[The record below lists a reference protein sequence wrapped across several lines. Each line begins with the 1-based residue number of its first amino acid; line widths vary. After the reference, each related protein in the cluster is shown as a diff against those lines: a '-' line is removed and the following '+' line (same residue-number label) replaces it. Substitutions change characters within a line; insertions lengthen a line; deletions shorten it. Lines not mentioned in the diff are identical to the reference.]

1 MKAAVEAHKDVGC
14 NITHKVHLMWCHVAW
29 QMGEIEGGLGD
40 KMEDWVEKA
49 HQEGARRRRRF
60 YFTVNAKKRANAA
73 AKVEQR
79 DMNPEVVAW
88 KDGVDER
95 AKKVFT
101 NPRKSKAE
109 EMQAQRKENGMK
121 ALRAHQLMMAHRAE
135 AADPG
140 ADNNVS
146 ETAVDATTN
155 EDVE

>member
-1 MKAAVEAHKDVGC
+1 MP
-14 NITHKVHLMWCHVAW
+14 
-29 QMGEIEGGLGD
+29 
-40 KMEDWVEKA
+40 
-49 HQEGARRRRRF
+49 
-60 YFTVNAKKRANAA
+60 NAKKRANAA

-109 EMQAQRKENGMK
+109 EMQAQRKENRMK